1 MRGGLATPRLLTHPA
16 RVGEI
21 LVRRAKRSELSA
33 VARMAAAL
41 VREHHLLDAQR
52 FMLVEPVEVGYR
64 EWLGKEI
71 TRRGAVILVA
81 EEDLE
86 IVGYSYGTLESR
98 NWNDLLDECGK
109 LHDVYVAKA
118 ARRRGIATRLVD
130 AMLLELKAL
139 GAPRIVLMSA
149 EGNRAAQAFF
159 QSIGFRRTMVEMTW
173 SGSRRR

>member
-1 MRGGLATPRLLTHPA
+1 
-16 RVGEI
+16 VGEI

-41 VREHHLLDAQR
+41 VREHHRLDPQR
-52 FMLVEPVEVGYR
+52 FLLVEPVEVGYR
-64 EWLGKEI
+64 DWLGKEI

-86 IVGYSYGTLESR
+86 IVGYAYGTLESR

-109 LHDVYVAKA
+109 LQDVYVAEG
-118 ARRRGIATRLVD
+118 ARRRGIARRLVE
-130 AMLLELKAL
+130 AMTIELKAL

-149 EGNRAAQAFF
+149 EGNRAAQALF
-159 QSIGFRRTMVEMTW
+159 QSMGFRRTMIEMTREMD
-173 SGSRRR
+173 GD